1 MSGFSAEWLALRD
14 LHDRRARNPAV
25 LHALARAFAG
35 RDAVAVVDLGCGTG
49 ATLRAVSAHLPR
61 RQRWRLLDRDPALLA
76 AASTA
81 ASGSLGICTEIAIA
95 TEEVDL
101 ARGLEAA
108 LDRNGDLD
116 LLTMSALLDLVSAAW
131 LDRLAGAVARRQV
144 PLYAAL
150 NYDGRV
156 ALAPPSR
163 HDEAV
168 IAAVNRHQATDK
180 GFGPALG
187 PAAARAA
194 PERLRGLGFAVIE
207 GASDWQFDTFDRD
220 IQMAMLAGWAEAAGE
235 IGGGAAAP
243 VLAEWLAERRTHVAA
258 GRSTMR
264 VGHVDFFA
272 SPMVRR

>member
-1 MSGFSAEWLALRD
+1 MRHPTSDIR
-14 LHDRRARNPAV
+14 
-25 LHALARAFAG
+25 
-35 RDAVAVVDLGCGTG
+35 
-49 ATLRAVSAHLPR
+49 
-61 RQRWRLLDRDPALLA
+61 
-76 AASTA
+76 
-81 ASGSLGICTEIAIA
+81 IA
-95 TEEVDL
+95 TEAVDL

-108 LDRNGDLD
+108 LDWKADLV
-116 LLTMSALLDLVSAAW
+116 TMSALLDLVSAAW
-131 LDRLAGAVARRQV
+131 LDRLVGAVARHQL

-156 ALAPPSR
+156 ALTPPSR

-194 PERLRGLGFAVIE
+194 PEQLRGLTHGLGFAVIE
-207 GASDWQFDTFDRD
+207 GASDWRFGAGDGD

-235 IGGGAAAP
+235 IGVAPP
-243 VLAEWLAERRTHVAA
+243 VLAEWLAERRAHVAA

-272 SPMVRR
+272 CPMVRR